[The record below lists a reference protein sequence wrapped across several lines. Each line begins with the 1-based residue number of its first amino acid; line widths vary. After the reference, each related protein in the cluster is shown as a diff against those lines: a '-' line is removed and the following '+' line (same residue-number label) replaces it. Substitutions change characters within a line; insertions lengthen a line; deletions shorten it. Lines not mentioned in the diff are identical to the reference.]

1 MQELIQEL
9 IEEIKRLTEQLQD
22 QNGQL
27 QKQSEQLTAL
37 RKEIAEKDA
46 LIVALTKRIEEL
58 THRKNSGNSSVP
70 PSKDGY
76 HNNIS
81 RVEHYACSF
90 IFDVDSL
97 PARCERD
104 CRTDTLFF
112 PFRSLLTGIK

>member
-27 QKQSEQLTAL
+27 QKQSEQLAAL

-76 HNNIS
+76 HKP
-81 RVEHYACSF
+81 APK
-90 IFDVDSL
+90 SL
-97 PARCERD
+97 REKSGKNRADRK
-104 CRTDTLFF
+104 DT
-112 PFRSLLTGIK
+112 RGRE

>member
-9 IEEIKRLTEQLQD
+9 IEEIKRLTEQLQ
-22 QNGQL
+22 
-27 QKQSEQLTAL
+27 KQSEQLTAL
-37 RKEIAEKDA
+37 RKEIVEKDA

>member
-27 QKQSEQLTAL
+27 QKQSEQLAAL

-58 THRKNSGNSSVP
+58 THRKNSGNSSNLRP
-70 PSKDGY
+70 RAFGRKAEKNRADRKDTRG
-76 HNNIS
+76 
-81 RVEHYACSF
+81 RE
-90 IFDVDSL
+90 
-97 PARCERD
+97 
-104 CRTDTLFF
+104 
-112 PFRSLLTGIK
+112 